1 LYKAVQQRFGSVSV
15 FVSTLVDEAAIFWK
29 KGDRWGRAKLAKY
42 LDFVCAPAKARIQT
56 TFEVAK
62 MEDAR
67 AGSLRPL
74 A

>member
-1 LYKAVQQRFGSVSV
+1 
-15 FVSTLVDEAAIFWK
+15 LVDEAAIFWK